1 MKIIF
6 GLLVMMGFTVA
17 AMGATSL
24 FFALMEEIDEYIES
38 LERRAERRKG
48 KG

>member
-24 FFALMEEIDEYIES
+24 FFTLMEEIDDYIES
-38 LERRAERRKG
+38 LERRIERRKG

>member
-17 AMGATSL
+17 AMGAASL
-24 FFALMEEIDEYIES
+24 FFTFVEELDEFIES